1 MDRLAWASDRMLD
14 AVVLVLAAWTAIYH
28 VCLVLGLGVVWA
40 AVVMIAVLWPC
51 LRLVGGERAADV
63 GDARVVAVLPLRAIA
78 AVVSLGV
85 AGALLFVFT
94 DVPWVL
100 NWLPLGAAAVAAVVL
115 TWRRSERSERLERSW
130 AEAPVA
136 IAWAIGLAVLSLY
149 LARSDGD
156 DTHYVHVASWVA
168 ANHEFPL
175 RDVLFTDQQ
184 LPAIFFPPL
193 SSWEALV
200 GTVAAATRLA
210 APDLVYYVVP
220 PVGSVLAVMATWR
233 LLRHWA
239 VPMVAVALSVAMVF
253 LLWDAVRHRTLG
265 NLFVGRMWHGKVLF
279 LTVLVPVL
287 FVLLGQYAERPTR
300 QALIRLGAAGTA
312 GVGLTITGV
321 FLVPVI
327 AAGCM
332 APLALRAPRRAAIGF
347 AATAAY
353 PVGAALVS
361 VLVGARNAEDYEGE
375 DMAPRW
381 LLELALSNDAI
392 ATVALTAILAGPML
406 IRRARA
412 TEMTASTALLVVCL
426 FAPTVPLLILE
437 ATGLGRVLRRLTW
450 AVPIGALLG
459 VVAVAAAAPI
469 RQPLLRLA
477 PAALLCAAFVASGQ
491 PVWSTYQ
498 GTSSRPMWKRWP
510 GTVRASEQILRVARP
525 GDVILAPDPVSDTLL
540 VMSGRVTVVS
550 PRPFYTIGL
559 IGVPG
564 AQVRER
570 LTLLAFANEG
580 LGRLEANE
588 PWMRKLP
595 TRTVE
600 PPAVVRALRA
610 VKADLACVASH
621 PPDAGTLLRSTG
633 YRKATTTE
641 TLVCFRAPEA

>member
-1 MDRLAWASDRMLD
+1 MPALSELQHKAGGAISLARSFPGRWTGWRGRPIGCSTPLVM
-14 AVVLVLAAWTAIYH
+14 VLAAWTAIYH

-40 AVVMIAVLWPC
+40 TVVMIAVLWPC

-63 GDARVVAVLPLRAIA
+63 GEARVVAVLPLRAVA
-78 AVVSLGV
+78 AIVSLGV

-115 TWRRSERSERLERSW
+115 TRRRSERSERLERSW

-184 LPAIFFPPL
+184 LPAIFYPPL
-193 SSWEALV
+193 SSYEALV
-200 GTVAAATRLA
+200 GTVAAATGIA

-332 APLALRAPRRAAIGF
+332 APLALRAPRRAAIG
-347 AATAAY
+347 
-353 PVGAALVS
+353 S
-361 VLVGARNAEDYEGE
+361 
-375 DMAPRW
+375 
-381 LLELALSNDAI
+381 
-392 ATVALTAILAGPML
+392 
-406 IRRARA
+406 RRPP
-412 TEMTASTALLVVCL
+412 
-426 FAPTVPLLILE
+426 PT
-437 ATGLGRVLRRLTW
+437 R
-450 AVPIGALLG
+450 
-459 VVAVAAAAPI
+459 
-469 RQPLLRLA
+469 
-477 PAALLCAAFVASGQ
+477 
-491 PVWSTYQ
+491 
-498 GTSSRPMWKRWP
+498 
-510 GTVRASEQILRVARP
+510 
-525 GDVILAPDPVSDTLL
+525 
-540 VMSGRVTVVS
+540 SGR
-550 PRPFYTIGL
+550 R
-559 IGVPG
+559 
-564 AQVRER
+564 
-570 LTLLAFANEG
+570 
-580 LGRLEANE
+580 
-588 PWMRKLP
+588 W
-595 TRTVE
+595 
-600 PPAVVRALRA
+600 
-610 VKADLACVASH
+610 
-621 PPDAGTLLRSTG
+621 
-633 YRKATTTE
+633 
-641 TLVCFRAPEA
+641 